1 MITVDEFAQEAKQ
14 WLAENKHLAPR
25 DYGAICPP
33 DMVNEGLAWQKH
45 LYASGKAGIHWPVE
59 FGGQGLTAA
68 HQAQWL
74 YECALVGVP
83 GVFNMVG
90 LVLTGG
96 AVQKF
101 GTPDQQAKHLNA
113 TLRADHVWCQLFS
126 EPGAGSDL
134 GSLSTKAERDGDR
147 YIVNGQKVWCSGGRY
162 SNWGILMARTNPD
175 APKHEGIS
183 FFLLDMSLPGI
194 EIRPLKQMTGE
205 AEFDEVFFTD
215 VEMPAEALLGPLHG
229 GWGVGMAVLTSE
241 RGHIGTSVIS
251 LERRLDS
258 ISRLAEGRDLSPTE
272 RQEIVKL
279 LSKGMAYKA
288 MAQRQGPVAS
298 TAASLMKL
306 GITEMMFETSMLR
319 SNISGMD
326 SLLTGPEAFGVLS
339 APGGRIAGGTSQV
352 QRNIIGE
359 RLLGLPREP
368 SVKKSENQPKSQ
380 D

>member
-101 GTPDQQAKHLNA
+101 GTPEQQAKHLNA
-113 TLRADHVWCQLFS
+113 TLRAEHVWCQLFS

-183 FFLLDMSLPGI
+183 FFVLDMSLPGI

-306 GITEMMFETSMLR
+306 GITEMMFETSILR

-368 SVKKSENQPKSQ
+368 SAKKPENS
-380 D
+380 

>member
-45 LYASGKAGIHWPVE
+45 LYASGKAGIHWPVD

-101 GTPDQQAKHLNA
+101 GTTEQQAKHLNA
-113 TLRADHVWCQLFS
+113 TLQAEHVWCQLFS

-306 GITEMMFETSMLR
+306 GITEMMFETSILR

-326 SLLTGPEAFGVLS
+326 SLLVGPEAFGVLS

-368 SVKKSENQPKSQ
+368 SAKKPENS
-380 D
+380 

>member
-45 LYASGKAGIHWPVE
+45 LFASGKAGIHWPVE

-101 GTPDQQAKHLNA
+101 GTPEQQAKHLNA
-113 TLRADHVWCQLFS
+113 TLRAEHVWCQLFS

-147 YIVNGQKVWCSGGRY
+147 YVVNGQKVWCSGGRY
-162 SNWGILMARTNPD
+162 SNWGILMARTNAD

-258 ISRLAEGRDLSPTE
+258 ISRLSEGRDLSPTE

-319 SNISGMD
+319 SDISGMD
-326 SLLTGPEAFGVLS
+326 SLLVGPEAFGVLS

-368 SVKKSENQPKSQ
+368 SVKKPENN
-380 D
+380 